1 MKKLFPFLFFCFF
14 TTLVVAQSNSGK
26 LKYVENEAV
35 KNLPNQPTDVN
46 ITFYIFQKVNS
57 NMRLEEFTQNDAD
70 ALMLYFLNKDTV
82 WACQTHSVDKSIKI
96 ITPLDGSIVQSLHHR
111 NLSAELLK
119 MGYRVFSY
127 RSAQETVFFESN
139 KPGYQSPTENL
150 PVSQK
155 IKDCDDCGEAKISQE
170 LLNKFKD
177 VDYGTS
183 QINFGEDE
191 SEIIDSTKENPF
203 K

>member
-1 MKKLFPFLFFCFF
+1 MQKLYLLLFFCFF
-14 TTLVVAQSNSGK
+14 TTLVVAQSTDSK
-26 LKYVENEAV
+26 LKYIENEAV
-35 KNLPNQPTDVN
+35 KNLPYQPTDVN
-46 ITFYIFQKVNS
+46 IIFYIFQKVNS

-70 ALMLYFLNKDTV
+70 ALMLYFLNKNNI
-82 WACQTHSVDKSIKI
+82 WACQTHSVDKSVKI
-96 ITPLDGSIVQSLHHR
+96 ITPLDAHIVQSLHHR

-127 RSAQETVFFESN
+127 RAAQETIFFESN
-139 KPGYQSPTENL
+139 KPGYQSQTKNL
-150 PVSQK
+150 PISQK
-155 IKDCDDCGEAKISQE
+155 IKDCNDCGEAKISQE

-177 VDYGTS
+177 ANYGTS
-183 QINFGEDE
+183 QINFGENE